1 MIRYILL
8 ALVLMPIVGA
18 KADHIDLDKLL
29 REVKQSHGREAKIN
43 REREARFIAQ
53 RGEQKRLLDKTRAA
67 LHAQQART
75 ETLKQAFEENEQALE
90 AMETELKGQSGELG
104 ELFGVVR
111 QVAADTKAMVN
122 NSITSAQFPDRL
134 TLFESIA
141 TSKQI
146 PTISQLEELWYS
158 LQQEMTEQGKVV
170 KFPAKVISAS
180 GDPRQTDVVRVG
192 PFNIFA
198 DGMYL
203 KYLPETGEMVEL
215 PRQPASRYL
224 DLAASLDDADTDR
237 EWSAAGI
244 DPTGGVILGMLVR
257 APSLLERID
266 QGGIIGYIILLL
278 GLIGLVVAIIRMIDL
293 IGVAKRVSAQLANLT
308 AIDEG
313 NPLGRVM
320 AVAKDAQATD
330 IESYELLIDE
340 AVIREIPAL
349 EKDQSLVKLLAA
361 VAPLLGLLGT
371 VTGMIETFQSIS
383 LFGTGDPK
391 LMAGGISQAL
401 VTTMLGLIVAIPL
414 LFVHSLMAN
423 RSKQMVEILE
433 EQSSGLI
440 CQSLEKVR

>member
-8 ALVLMPIVGA
+8 ALVLMPVAGV

-29 REVKQSHGREAKIN
+29 REVKQSQGREAKVN
-43 REREARFIAQ
+43 REREARFVAQ

-67 LHAQQART
+67 LQAQQART
-75 ETLKQAFEENEQALE
+75 ESLKQAFEQNEQALE

-111 QVAADTKAMVN
+111 QVAADTKAMVS

-134 TLFESIA
+134 KLFESIA
-141 TSKQI
+141 TSKKI
-146 PTISQLEELWYS
+146 PTIGQLEELWYL

-170 KFPAKVISAS
+170 KFPAKVISAA
-180 GDPRQTDVVRVG
+180 GDPRQTNVVRVG

-215 PRQPASRYL
+215 PRQPASRYQ
-224 DLAASLDDADTDR
+224 DLAESLDDAEG

-266 QGGIIGYIILLL
+266 QGGVIGYIILVLGVI
-278 GLIGLVVAIIRMIDL
+278 GLIVAVVRMIDL
-293 IGVAKRVSAQLANLT
+293 VGVAKRVSAQLDNLT
-308 AIDEG
+308 AIDEA

-320 AVAKDAQATD
+320 AVAKGTQATD

-349 EKDQSLVKLLAA
+349 EKGQSLVKLLAA

-423 RSKQMVEILE
+423 RSKQMVQILE

-440 CQSLEKVR
+440 CQSLENVR